1 MNHPSSE
8 PVGPPPDPSEG
19 HERTD
24 IAAKPILYFLVGL
37 VVFGGLVQ
45 LSMSA
50 LMMGYVAQDT
60 KSPQPKENILR
71 DTGVTGRLAP
81 LQQNTTAD
89 MVRMQDEEDE
99 VLTTFHRNPKTKELR
114 VPLDIAMEI
123 VARKGLPHRE
133 VTPKGM
139 PTGDLIPR
147 VGKSYKTT
155 N

>member
-1 MNHPSSE
+1 MNHYTSE

-37 VVFGGLVQ
+37 VVFGGVVQ

-50 LMMGYVAQDT
+50 VMMGYVAQDT

-81 LQQNTTAD
+81 LQQDTTAD
-89 MVRMQDEEDE
+89 MIRMQHEEDE
-99 VLTTFHRNPKTKELR
+99 VLTTFHRDAKTKELR
-114 VPLDIAMEI
+114 VPLDVAMEVI
-123 VARKGLPHRE
+123 GRKGLPHRA
-133 VTPKGM
+133 VTPKDM

-147 VGKSYKTT
+147 VGKAYQTT
-155 N
+155 R